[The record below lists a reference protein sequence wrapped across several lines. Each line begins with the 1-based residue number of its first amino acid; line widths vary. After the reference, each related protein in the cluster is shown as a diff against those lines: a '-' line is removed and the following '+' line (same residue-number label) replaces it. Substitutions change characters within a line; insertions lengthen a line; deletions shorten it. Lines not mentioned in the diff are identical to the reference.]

1 MSDPAPYWMLIA
13 VLFANLPLEQAL
25 AHRLYRAALDL
36 ERHQG
41 DVEKLTGDLAMGQ
54 VRRLGK
60 TMVLGSICG
69 PAFEAEVDTPSG
81 SGKVR
86 FLLTQQAL
94 ASEGIET
101 SDGTASSPPLPN

>member
-1 MSDPAPYWMLIA
+1 MTDPAPYWTLIA

-25 AHRLYRAALDL
+25 AHRLYRAAIDL
-36 ERHQG
+36 ERRQA
-41 DVEKLTGDLAMGQ
+41 DFEKLSGDLAMGQ

-69 PAFEAEVDTPSG
+69 PAFEAELDTPSG

-94 ASEGIET
+94 ASEGIE
-101 SDGTASSPPLPN
+101 DSSSAGPRPLAN